1 MHSRRDWVLG
11 SLGLVA
17 WQEIAAAQQHAHD
30 AVTANGETRL
40 ETLDPLT
47 ARDVAAIAAQII
59 PSGDGP
65 GATEAGVIFF
75 IDRALAT
82 FESVKRE
89 AYRKGMAEINR
100 QRLEMFPQSESFAS
114 LSHER
119 QIELLHSIEK
129 TEFFELIRTHTLMGF
144 LGNPSYGGNRNK
156 VGWKHIQF
164 DDRMAF
170 EPPFGYYDALP
181 GGEE

>member
-1 MHSRRDWVLG
+1 MHSRRDWILG
-11 SLGLVA
+11 SLGLVE

-40 ETLDPLT
+40 EALDPLT

-82 FESVKRE
+82 FGADKRE
-89 AYRKGMAEINR
+89 AYRKGMAEIN
-100 QRLEMFPQSESFAS
+100 QKRLEMFPLSESLAS
-114 LSHER
+114 LAPEG
-119 QIELLHSIEK
+119 QIALIHAIE
-129 TEFFELIRTHTLMGF
+129 TSEFFELIRTHTLMGF
-144 LGNPSYGGNRNK
+144 LGNPSYGGNRGK
-156 VGWKHIQF
+156 VGWKHIHF

-170 EPPFGYYDALP
+170 QPPFGYYDA
-181 GGEE
+181 GGEK